1 MTQMNINSS
10 QLQDDSPLQPGFPI
24 AIRRYTEAV
33 GSVALATSICLI
45 VLGNWKD
52 VTLLS
57 LVDQFSS
64 VFKHVDFN
72 NGFYA
77 KIANLEVA
85 WIFAGCFVLSF
96 VIRALFFA
104 ACHLLSRKQFG
115 DLRIGLR
122 DVAVVVIVAV
132 ALIQLIAM
140 IGIFQQERQPDT
152 KIKSLYYQ
160 KTSARVEN
168 VVERFKKHI
177 PQGATLK
184 LVTDMPYK
192 KRDPAM
198 YIHRALVFHFYPTDL
213 RNIRQK
219 EVSHFLFYH
228 KRNFTKSVPDGF
240 EVVGKLNGRMAVAAR
255 KGSSAQ

>member
-1 MTQMNINSS
+1 MNINSS
-10 QLQDDSPLQPGFPI
+10 RLQGDSSLRPGFPI
-24 AIRRYTEAV
+24 AIRRYAEAV
-33 GSVALATSICLI
+33 GSVVLATFVCLI

-57 LVDQFSS
+57 LVDQFSN

-72 NGFYA
+72 NGFFT
-77 KIANLEVA
+77 KIASLEVA

-96 VIRALFFA
+96 VFRAFFFA
-104 ACHLLSRKQFG
+104 ACHLLSRKKFG
-115 DLRIGLR
+115 DLYIGLR
-122 DVAVVVIVAV
+122 DVAVVVIVVV
-132 ALIQLIAM
+132 ALVQLTSM

-152 KIKSLYYQ
+152 KIKNLHYQ
-160 KTSARVEN
+160 RISARVEN

-213 RNIRQK
+213 RNMRQK
-219 EVSHFLFYH
+219 EVSHFLFYD

-240 EVVGKLNGRMAVAAR
+240 EVVGRLNRRMAVAAR

>member
-1 MTQMNINSS
+1 MNINSS
-10 QLQDDSPLQPGFPI
+10 QLPGDSSLQSRFLI
-24 AIRRYTEAV
+24 AMRRYLEAM
-33 GSVALATSICLI
+33 GSVALAMSICLV
-45 VLGNWKD
+45 VLRHLKD

-57 LVDQFSS
+57 LVDQFSN

-72 NGFYA
+72 NGYYA
-77 KIANLEVA
+77 KIANIEVA

-104 ACHLLSRKQFG
+104 VCHLLPRKQLG
-115 DLRIGLR
+115 DLRIGFR
-122 DVAVVVIVAV
+122 DVAVVVIVVV
-132 ALIQLIAM
+132 ALIQLIGM

-160 KTSARVEN
+160 KTNARVEN
-168 VVERFKKHI
+168 IVERFKKHI

-219 EVSHFLFYH
+219 EVSHFLFYN
-228 KRNFTKSVPDGF
+228 KRNFTKTVPDGF
-240 EVVGKLNGRMAVAAR
+240 EVIGKLNRRMAVAAR
-255 KGSSAQ
+255 KDSSTQ